1 MNLADIRKKAQQEKE
16 ALQAA
21 LAELTHETA
30 DSLDGEDDYP
40 EAYNDPLYDAEAYF
54 EDGESFETDGP
65 IAAADQVSGKGD
77 RSAVMDAGPLS
88 PEDIFPEQMEVMLD
102 APGIPGKDMSPP
114 SPQAPKTVSA
124 PVIEEKAASSGFD
137 PIRVMLE
144 GRSSAG
150 HDEDAF
156 IGPATNQES
165 DAANS
170 QELLCFKVASEEYAL
185 NIMEIKEIIKP
196 REVTEVPRVP
206 AFVSGVLSLRGI
218 IIPIFDMNAR
228 LGLSRDGSTGKERII
243 VVKNGDDGYC
253 GILVDEVV
261 QVVRIEDRLLEP
273 PPTVLEGIDRDFV
286 SGIGRYHGRML
297 ILLNMDK
304 ILDITLY

>member
-16 ALQAA
+16 VQQAA
-21 LAELTHETA
+21 VAELAHETA
-30 DSLDGEDDYP
+30 ESFNVEDDYP
-40 EAYNDPLYDAEAYF
+40 EACNDTLYDDA
-54 EDGESFETDGP
+54 SFEEDEP
-65 IAAADQVSGKGD
+65 FVVDELVSAEDQVSITGGG
-77 RSAVMDAGPLS
+77 AVEMESGPFA
-88 PEDIFPEQMEVMLD
+88 PEDIFPEQMEVELA
-102 APGIPGKDMSPP
+102 APDISERKMPPP
-114 SPQAPKTVSA
+114 SPQLLKTASST
-124 PVIEEKAASSGFD
+124 VIEEKETSSGFD

-144 GRSSAG
+144 GRASAG
-150 HDEDAF
+150 RDDDAF
-156 IGPATNQES
+156 IDLATSQES

-170 QELLCFKVASEEYAL
+170 QELLCFRVASEEYAL

-218 IIPIFDMNAR
+218 IIPIFDMGAR
-228 LGLSRDGSTGKERII
+228 LGLSQEGSTGKERII
-243 VVKNGDDGYC
+243 VVKNGDDGFC

-261 QVVRIEDRLLEP
+261 QVVRIEERFLEP

-286 SGIGRYHGRML
+286 SGIGRFHGRML